1 MLRYKGSQQFRQR
14 ILLSTLSGRP
24 VRIDGIRENDAQVG
38 LRDYEACFLRLLEKL
53 VNGCDIVINE
63 TGTAMRYRPGI
74 ITGGTDLMHDCGT
87 SRAISYFVQP
97 LLVLAP
103 FAKCEI
109 SITLK
114 GITNSADDVGVDV
127 LRTVTVPMLRHFGI
141 SEGAALHV
149 NRRGAPPLGGGEVVL
164 TLPIV
169 RELGPVQL
177 VESAKVKRVR
187 GVAYGAKVSPQV
199 ANRLVDAS
207 RGVMNHF
214 LPDVWV
220 YTDIHKGKTSGLSP
234 GFGLTLVAETTSG
247 SILSAEVV
255 GAGGVLPEDV
265 GSSAANAL
273 LEQIREGG
281 VVDSANQPV
290 ALVLMALGPEDVSRI
305 RLGPLTPFAI
315 ETLRLIHDFFGVA
328 FQIETDPEDGS
339 LLLSCRGVGFRNT
352 SKRVT

>member
-1 MLRYKGSQQFRQR
+1 MLKYKGAKQFRQR
-14 ILLSTLSGRP
+14 ILLATLSGRA
-24 VRIDGIRENDAQVG
+24 VRIDGIRENDEQVG

-74 ITGGTDLMHDCGT
+74 ITGGADLVHDCGT

-103 FAKCEI
+103 FAKSDV

-114 GITNSADDVGVDV
+114 GITNAMDDIGVDV

-141 SEGAALHV
+141 SEGAALQI
-149 NRRGAPPLGGGEVVL
+149 NKRGAPPLGGGEVVL

-177 VESAKVKRVR
+177 VESTKVKRVR
-187 GVAYGAKVSPQV
+187 GVAYGAKVSPQI
-199 ANRLVDAS
+199 ANRLVDAA
-207 RGVMNHF
+207 RGVMNSF
-214 LPDVWV
+214 LPDVWI
-220 YTDIHKGKTSGLSP
+220 YTDIYKGNTSGLSP
-234 GFGLTLVAETTSG
+234 GFGVTLVAETMNG
-247 SILSAEVV
+247 ALLSAEVV
-255 GAGGVLPEDV
+255 GSGGVMPENV
-265 GSSAANAL
+265 GSSAADSL
-273 LEQIREGG
+273 LEQIKEGG
-281 VVDSANQPV
+281 VVDSANQPT
-290 ALVLMALGPEDVSRI
+290 ALLLMALGPEDVSRV

-315 ETLRLIHDFFGVA
+315 DTLRLIHDFLGIA
-328 FQIETDPEDGS
+328 FQIEASPDGS
-339 LLLSCRGVGFRNT
+339 VVLACRGVGFRNT

>member
-1 MLRYKGSQQFRQR
+1 MLRYKGAQQFRQR
-14 ILLSTLSGRP
+14 IVLATLSGRP
-24 VRIDGIRENDAQVG
+24 VRIDGIRESHEQVG

-63 TGTAMRYRPGI
+63 TGTAIRYRPGI
-74 ITGGTDLMHDCGT
+74 ITGGAGLSHDCGT

-97 LLVLAP
+97 LLLLAP
-103 FAKCEI
+103 FAKAAV

-141 SEGAALHV
+141 SEGASLLIQK
-149 NRRGAPPLGGGEVVL
+149 RGAPPLGGGEVVL
-164 TLPIV
+164 TLPTV

-177 VESAKVKRVR
+177 TESAKVKRVR
-187 GVAYGAKVSPQV
+187 GVAYSAKVSPQV
-199 ANRLVDAS
+199 ANRLVDAT
-207 RGVMNHF
+207 RAVMNRF

-234 GFGLTLVAETTSG
+234 GFGLTLVAETTNG
-247 SILSAEVV
+247 ALLSAEVV

-265 GSSAANAL
+265 GASAADAL
-273 LEQIREGG
+273 IEQIKEGG
-281 VVDSANQPV
+281 VVDSANQPT

-305 RLGPLTPFAI
+305 RLGPLTPFTV
-315 ETLRLIHDFFGVA
+315 ETLRLIHDFFGIA
-328 FQIETDPEDGS
+328 FQIEPSSDDS
-339 LLLSCRGVGFRNT
+339 LVLSCRGVGFRNT